1 MSKGWN
7 QDGNLLYF
15 QLFVSTKENN
25 ILRDKDGKT
34 AVTLTVC
41 VKMKILEHM
50 TVQKCKSIFLHLAC
64 L

>member
-7 QDGNLLYF
+7 QDGILFYF

-50 TVQKCKSIFLHLAC
+50 TVQKCKSLFFYI
-64 L
+64 